1 MEVQSDKQDRL
12 REAVQLCTI
21 HHERMSFAYGKIEK
35 YFPLTREK
43 YISLD
48 PVELSFFDQLIFRFS
63 RLQDGM
69 GGKLFPALLESLGE
83 EVRGVPFID
92 LLTKLEE
99 LNLLDDSKSW
109 LLLRETRNIVTH
121 EYPFITEEVIEGLNQ
136 LNDHYLLIVSIWK
149 HLEKYTIHR
158 FNL

>member
-1 MEVQSDKQDRL
+1 MTQSDKEDRL
-12 REAVQLCTI
+12 REAIQLCSI
-21 HHERMSFAYGKIEK
+21 HHQRMSFAYGKIEK

-63 RLQDGM
+63 RLQDGI
-69 GGKLFPALLESLGE
+69 GGKFFPALLESLGE

-99 LNLLDDSKSW
+99 LNLLDDSRKW
-109 LLLRETRNIVTH
+109 LILRETRNILNH

-136 LNDHYLLIVSIWK
+136 LNDHYQLIVSIWK
-149 HLEKYTIHR
+149 RLEQYSTQR
-158 FNL
+158 FKF